1 MAVNEGKGRSSK
13 GTKRQQKWRE
23 RLNISRWA
31 IATPRITLGFWI
43 AVMVA
48 GIFAFSSLKYALF
61 PDITFPVVVVHASA
75 PLSTPLDIEAE
86 LTEPIE
92 TQLQDLPGLNHSR
105 SLVYPGQT
113 VVNGIFEV
121 GVNLEAIAPQL
132 ETDLNQLSLP
142 QDTKVEVI
150 PLNLNES
157 SVISYAILSQT
168 LSLETLREVA
178 VSSFVPEL
186 SAVEGVLRVDIWGDG
201 LDRNRETLPNPQ
213 LEEVLATQHPPTLVR
228 FNGENALALSVVKRR
243 NANTL
248 DVVNRIEDE
257 VAQLQENHTDLQ
269 LVLAD
274 TDAEYIQEATQST
287 IDALFLAIALAVLV
301 IFAFLWN
308 IPATLIAALAIPISL
323 LATFIVM
330 AIYGFNLETITL
342 LALALVI
349 GIIVDDA
356 IVEIENIARHVELG
370 KSPLKAAIAATNEI
384 GLTVAASTLTIVAV
398 FLPVA
403 FMGGTVGQFF
413 KPFGLTISA
422 ATIASLFVAR
432 TLTPILAVDW
442 LKREK
447 TFQQKPV
454 RRYGVSRAYGQLLG
468 WCLHHRWIVVSIALF
483 SFIAGIALI
492 PFIPKGFIPQLDRGE
507 FNIVYTSELPKFSAP
522 PPTETSEDRG
532 SFSWLASLVQSP
544 EPILLRKSRNVAEEL
559 EEVVLSFPD
568 VESVYT
574 IMGLRGEANKG
585 KMRVMLKGDRQLSTL
600 EMQQHLRE
608 ELPKI
613 PRVTLSVEDIQFV
626 DTVDQKPVQVMLA
639 GEDLVELNQA
649 AQRFQERL
657 AQLAGLA
664 DLEVT
669 ETGVRQSGDIP
680 ERIDRYQGERVTIF
694 SANLTD
700 GAAIGNISDEII
712 EIADTILPENI
723 RLIIGGE
730 GASSSEVLGSFGT
743 TLTFSILSML
753 LLLWLLFGRLEEP
766 IVVGLCL
773 PLSIVGAM
781 LALLITQS
789 DFGMISL
796 LGLIFL
802 LGLLDK
808 NALLLMDYAN
818 QLRQKGIDR
827 YTALLETGK
836 VRLRP
841 ILMTTGSTL
850 LGMLPIALGFGAG
863 AELRQPMAVAIM
875 GGLITSTLLSL
886 IVVPVLYTLLEDAW
900 KWMIQ
905 KLTLNT

>member
-1 MAVNEGKGRSSK
+1 MSSGKGKWPK
-13 GTKRQQKWRE
+13 GMQRHQKWRQ

-31 IATPRITLGFWI
+31 IASPRITLGFWI
-43 AVMVA
+43 ATVVA
-48 GIFAFSSLKYALF
+48 GILAFSSLKYALF

-75 PLSTPLDIEAE
+75 PLSTALEVE
-86 LTEPIE
+86 SQLTEPIE
-92 TQLQDLPGLNHSR
+92 EQLQDLPGLNHSR

-132 ETDLNQLSLP
+132 EADLNQVSLP
-142 QDTKVEVI
+142 QDTKFKVI
-150 PLNLNES
+150 TLNLNES
-157 SVISYAILSQT
+157 SVISYAIISKT
-168 LSLETLREVA
+168 LSLPELREMA
-178 VSSFVPEL
+178 VSSFVPQL
-186 SAVEGVLRVDIWGDG
+186 SAVEGVLRVDVLGDG
-201 LDRNRETLPNPQ
+201 LDRNRETSPDSQ
-213 LEEVLATQHPPTLVR
+213 LDEVLATQHPPTLVR
-228 FNGENALALSVVKRR
+228 FNGENALALSVVKRSD
-243 NANTL
+243 ANTL
-248 DVVNRIEDE
+248 DVVDRIENE
-257 VAQLQENHTDLQ
+257 VAQLQESYQDLQ
-269 LVLAD
+269 FVLAD
-274 TDAEYIQEATQST
+274 TDAEYIEEATQST

-301 IFAFLWN
+301 IFVFLWN
-308 IPATLIAALAIPISL
+308 IPATLIAALAIPMSL
-323 LATFIVM
+323 LATFMVM
-330 AIYGFNLETITL
+330 ASYGFNLETITL

-356 IVEIENIARHVELG
+356 IVEVENIIRHVELG

-384 GLTVAASTLTIVAV
+384 GLTVSASTLTIVAV

-422 ATIASLFVAR
+422 AVIASLLVAR

-442 LKREK
+442 LKRQK
-447 TFQQKPV
+447 TLKQKPV
-454 RRYGVSRAYGQLLG
+454 LRYGVSRAYGSLLE
-468 WCLHHRWIVVSIALF
+468 WCLHHRWIVMGIALL

-522 PPTETSEDRG
+522 PATETAENQG
-532 SFSWLASLVQSP
+532 SFSWLANLAKSP
-544 EPILLRKSRNVAEEL
+544 ESILLRKSRNVGEEL
-559 EEVVLSFPD
+559 EELVLSLPD
-568 VESVYT
+568 VEKVYT

-585 KMRVMLKGDRQLSTL
+585 QMRVMLKGDRQLTTV
-600 EMQQHLRE
+600 EMQQFLRDN
-608 ELPKI
+608 LPKI
-613 PRVTLSVEDIQFV
+613 PRVTISVEDIQFV

-639 GEDLVELNQA
+639 GNDLALLTQVGQE
-649 AQRFQERL
+649 FQQ
-657 AQLAGLA
+657 QLVQLPGLA

-669 ETGVRQSGDIP
+669 ETGVNQSGDLP
-680 ERIDRYQGERVTIF
+680 TRIDRYQGERVILF

-700 GAAIGNISDEII
+700 GAAIGNISDKITQV
-712 EIADTILPENI
+712 ANSILPENI
-723 RLIIGGE
+723 HLIISGE
-730 GASSSEVLGSFGT
+730 GASSSEVFGSFGT
-743 TLTFSILSML
+743 TLIFSVLSML
-753 LLLWLLFGRLEEP
+753 VLLWLLFGRLQEP

-781 LALLITQS
+781 LALLMTQS

-827 YTALLETGK
+827 HTALLETGK

-850 LGMLPIALGFGAG
+850 LGMLPLALGFGAG

-875 GGLITSTLLSL
+875 GGLLTSTLLSL
-886 IVVPVLYTLLEDAW
+886 IVVPVLYTLLEDSW
-900 KWMIQ
+900 KGIF
-905 KLTLNT
+905 KIVNATTKR

>member
-1 MAVNEGKGRSSK
+1 MKSK
-13 GTKRQQKWRE
+13 NKWRQQF
-23 RLNISRWA
+23 NISRWA
-31 IATPRITLGFWI
+31 IAAPRITLGFWI
-43 AVMVA
+43 ATVVA
-48 GIFAFSSLKYALF
+48 GILAFSSLKYALF

-75 PLSTPLDIEAE
+75 PLSTALEVE
-86 LTEPIE
+86 SQLTEPIE
-92 TQLQDLPGLNHSR
+92 EQLQDLPGLNHSR

-113 VVNGIFEV
+113 VVSGIFEV

-132 ETDLNQLSLP
+132 EADLNQVSLP
-142 QDTKVEVI
+142 QDTEFKVI
-150 PLNLNES
+150 SLNLNES
-157 SVISYAILSQT
+157 SAISYAIISER
-168 LSLETLREVA
+168 LSLEELREIA
-178 VSSFVPEL
+178 VSSFVPPL
-186 SAVEGVLRVDIWGDG
+186 SAVEGVLRVDLLGDG
-201 LDRNRETLPNPQ
+201 LDRNRETPPDAQ
-213 LEEVLATQHPPTLVR
+213 LNEVLAAQHPPTLVR
-228 FNGENALALSVVKRR
+228 FNGENALALSVVKRSD
-243 NANTL
+243 ANTL
-248 DVVNRIEDE
+248 DLVHRIEDQ
-257 VAQLQENHTDLQ
+257 VSQLQEHHQDLQ
-269 LVLAD
+269 FVLAD
-274 TDAEYIQEATQST
+274 TDAEYIEEATQST

-301 IFAFLWN
+301 IFVFLWN
-308 IPATLIAALAIPISL
+308 IPATLIAALAIPMSL
-323 LATFIVM
+323 FATFMVM
-330 AIYGFNLETITL
+330 AIYRFNLETITL

-356 IVEIENIARHVELG
+356 IVEVENIIRHVELG

-384 GLTVAASTLTIVAV
+384 GLTVSASTLTIVAV

-422 ATIASLFVAR
+422 AVIASLLVAR

-442 LKREK
+442 LKRQK
-447 TFQQKPV
+447 TLKQKPA
-454 RRYGVSRAYGQLLG
+454 RQYGVSSAYGSLLE
-468 WCLHHRWIVVSIALF
+468 WCLHHRWIVMGIALL

-507 FNIVYTSELPKFSAP
+507 FNIVYTSELPKFSP
-522 PPTETSEDRG
+522 PPAMETAENQG
-532 SFSWLASLVQSP
+532 SFSWLANLVKSP
-544 EPILLRKSRNVAEEL
+544 ESILLRKSRNVAEEL
-559 EEVVLSFPD
+559 EEVVLNLPD
-568 VESVYT
+568 VEKVYT
-574 IMGLRGEANKG
+574 IMGLRGEAHKG
-585 KMRVMLKGDRQLSTL
+585 QMRVILKGDRQLTTL
-600 EMQQHLRE
+600 EMQQFLRDK
-608 ELPKI
+608 LPKI
-613 PRVTLSVEDIQFV
+613 PRVTISVETIQFV

-639 GEDLVELNQA
+639 GDDLALLTQVGQE
-649 AQRFQERL
+649 FQQQL
-657 AQLAGLA
+657 AQLPGLA

-669 ETGVRQSGDIP
+669 ETGVNQSADLP
-680 ERIDRYQGERVTIF
+680 TRIDRYQGERVILL

-700 GAAIGNISDEII
+700 GAAIGNISDKITQ
-712 EIADTILPENI
+712 IADNILPKTI
-723 RLIIGGE
+723 HLIIGGE
-730 GASSSEVLGSFGT
+730 GASSSEVFGSFGT
-743 TLTFSILSML
+743 TLVFSIVSML

-827 YTALLETGK
+827 HTALLETGK

-850 LGMLPIALGFGAG
+850 LGMLPLALGFGAG

-875 GGLITSTLLSL
+875 GGLFTSTLLSL
-886 IVVPVLYTLLEDAW
+886 IVVPVLYTLLEDSW
-900 KWMIQ
+900 KGIFKMGNGTT
-905 KLTLNT
+905 KR